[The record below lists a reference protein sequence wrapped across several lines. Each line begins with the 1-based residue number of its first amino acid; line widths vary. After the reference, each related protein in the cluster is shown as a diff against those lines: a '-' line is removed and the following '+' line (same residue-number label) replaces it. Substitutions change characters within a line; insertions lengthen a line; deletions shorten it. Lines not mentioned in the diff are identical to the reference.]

1 MKPDIPPSPWDPPAS
16 SPSPSSPP
24 SWPPAPPGGPGPAW
38 HQGVGP
44 AQPQGWPQPPGNGW
58 PQGWQGHPG
67 WQGPPGAV
75 PPAGPVRAEAGS
87 RYDQQGRNGQGGRF
101 GWLGEL
107 SLVVLLLFV
116 GIVVV
121 TGFAA
126 VLAAVLDA
134 GPDSPDSEVFF
145 EDPVADM
152 AFQLVGI
159 AIGIPVVLWGAR
171 YLGRRPAGTVSSVL
185 GRLRWKWLGL
195 CAAVA
200 VPMIIVQF
208 GIMIAWTWGEES
220 AEPAGDGFPGWTAFL
235 VSLAV
240 LGALV
245 PFQAAAEEYVFRGW
259 LVQVIGR
266 AVRSPW
272 PAVVIASLL
281 FALAHGFGEL
291 SGFILLFYSALW
303 WGWLVIRTGGLEAV
317 ITMHAANNLLAF
329 GLAAG
334 FGELASTETA
344 ADAPWQAMA
353 VEFVFAP
360 LYCLVMARIADR
372 KGVAR
377 VSPGE
382 GPRAGAGTELA
393 AGAGPAA
400 AAAVGPGL
408 AASHASTPGPVSGPA
423 AAPAY
428 GPEPVP
434 APEPVPGPEPAPESR
449 PTSGPV
455 SAPESGPEPA
465 PGSRV
470 DP

>member
-1 MKPDIPPSPWDPPAS
+1 MRPDIPPSPWDPPEPSSAS
-16 SPSPSSPP
+16 SPSSWPSPP
-24 SWPPAPPGGPGPAW
+24 AAGPTGSTGAAWQQPPAGPAR
-38 HQGVGP
+38 Q
-44 AQPQGWPQPPGNGW
+44 QGWPQQPGGGW
-58 PQGWQGHPG
+58 PQG

-134 GPDSPDSEVFF
+134 GPDAPGSEMFF
-145 EDPVADM
+145 EDPVTDM

-291 SGFILLFYSALW
+291 SGFVLLFYSALW

-344 ADAPWQAMA
+344 ADAPWQAMV
-353 VEFVFAP
+353 VELVFAP

-372 KGVAR
+372 RGVAR
-377 VSPGE
+377 VSPGK
-382 GPRAGAGTELA
+382 GHSVGSGAVPG
-393 AGAGPAA
+393 
-400 AAAVGPGL
+400 VGPGPSPGSGAVPGSGSGL
-408 AASHASTPGPVSGPA
+408 GSGSGASPGSGPVPGSGSGLGSGSGPSPGSGPGSTPGSGPRV
-423 AAPAY
+423 
-428 GPEPVP
+428 EP
-434 APEPVPGPEPAPESR
+434 
-449 PTSGPV
+449 
-455 SAPESGPEPA
+455 
-465 PGSRV
+465 
-470 DP
+470 

>member
-1 MKPDIPPSPWDPPAS
+1 M
-16 SPSPSSPP
+16 
-24 SWPPAPPGGPGPAW
+24 
-38 HQGVGP
+38 
-44 AQPQGWPQPPGNGW
+44 
-58 PQGWQGHPG
+58 
-67 WQGPPGAV
+67 
-75 PPAGPVRAEAGS
+75 
-87 RYDQQGRNGQGGRF
+87 
-101 GWLGEL
+101 
-107 SLVVLLLFV
+107 
-116 GIVVV
+116 
-121 TGFAA
+121 
-126 VLAAVLDA
+126 
-134 GPDSPDSEVFF
+134 FF

-291 SGFILLFYSALW
+291 SGFVLLFYSALW

-372 KGVAR
+372 RGWRGSALGRGLVLELGR
-377 VSPGE
+377 SSRLGLRLRLRLGLGLRLRTRPLGGPCLGLRLLLRTGRSPCPRPSPGRSVHLGRGQ
-382 GPRAGAGTELA
+382 GPRLSPVRSLRPVLASSPSPYRARAGPPVPRPPPLTARRVPSGAGGRGGDRVQ
-393 AGAGPAA
+393 AGSYGSRCGQNRTVNCACTCARSTPAMSVVQSLISHWIWRPSISAMNCWAA
-400 AAAVGPGL
+400 AAGSKP
-408 AASHASTPGPVSGPA
+408 SRSSPVSRA
-423 AAPAY
+423 WA
-428 GPEPVP
+428 
-434 APEPVPGPEPAPESR
+434 
-449 PTSGPV
+449 
-455 SAPESGPEPA
+455 
-465 PGSRV
+465 
-470 DP
+470 

>member
-1 MKPDIPPSPWDPPAS
+1 M
-16 SPSPSSPP
+16 
-24 SWPPAPPGGPGPAW
+24 
-38 HQGVGP
+38 
-44 AQPQGWPQPPGNGW
+44 
-58 PQGWQGHPG
+58 
-67 WQGPPGAV
+67 
-75 PPAGPVRAEAGS
+75 
-87 RYDQQGRNGQGGRF
+87 
-101 GWLGEL
+101 
-107 SLVVLLLFV
+107 LLLFV

-121 TGFAA
+121 TGLAA
-126 VLAAVLDA
+126 VLAEVLDA

-145 EDPVADM
+145 KDPVADM

-344 ADAPWQAMA
+344 ADAPWQAMV

-382 GPRAGAGTELA
+382 GARTGAGAEFA
-393 AGAGPAA
+393 AGAGAGA
-400 AAAVGPGL
+400 GAGPGL
-408 AASHASTPGPVSGPA
+408 AASHASTPGSVSGPA

-428 GPEPVP
+428 GPEPVS
-434 APEPVPGPEPAPESR
+434 APESGPER
-449 PTSGPV
+449 APGPGSGP
-455 SAPESGPEPA
+455 APESGPEPA

-470 DP
+470 EP

>member
-1 MKPDIPPSPWDPPAS
+1 M
-16 SPSPSSPP
+16 
-24 SWPPAPPGGPGPAW
+24 PPGGPGPAW

-58 PQGWQGHPG
+58 PQG

-382 GPRAGAGTELA
+382 GPRAGAGTEIA
-393 AGAGPAA
+393 TGAGAGP

-408 AASHASTPGPVSGPA
+408 AASHASTPGPASGPA

-434 APEPVPGPEPAPESR
+434 GPEPASESR
-449 PTSGPV
+449 STSGPAAEPEPE
-455 SAPESGPEPA
+455 SGSGPESGPEPA

>member
-1 MKPDIPPSPWDPPAS
+1 M
-16 SPSPSSPP
+16 
-24 SWPPAPPGGPGPAW
+24 PPGGPGPAW

-58 PQGWQGHPG
+58 PQG

-377 VSPGE
+377 VTPGE

-393 AGAGPAA
+393 TGAGAGP

-408 AASHASTPGPVSGPA
+408 ADSHASTPGPASGPA

-434 APEPVPGPEPAPESR
+434 GPEPASESR
-449 PTSGPV
+449 STSGPAAEPEPE
-455 SAPESGPEPA
+455 SGSGPESGPEPA

>member
-1 MKPDIPPSPWDPPAS
+1 MRRSAYGFERGRNGTALTSGAGRQQDPGVKPDIPPSPWDPP
-16 SPSPSSPP
+16 PSPSASTG
-24 SWPPAPPGGPGPAW
+24 STWQEATGP
-38 HQGVGP
+38 
-44 AQPQGWPQPPGNGW
+44 GWPQQPG
-58 PQGWQGHPG
+58 PG
-67 WQGPPGAV
+67 WQQRGWPV
-75 PPAGPVRAEAGS
+75 PPHGPMPPPYGHFPPPGPVRAEAGA

-107 SLVVLLLFV
+107 SLVLLLIVV
-116 GIVVV
+116 GILVVS
-121 TGFAA
+121 GIGA
-126 VLAAVLDA
+126 VLAEVLDA
-134 GPDSPDSEVFF
+134 GPASVDSEVFF

-152 AFQLVGI
+152 ALQLVGI
-159 AIGIPVVLWGAR
+159 AIGIPIVLWGAR
-171 YLGRRPAGTVSSVL
+171 YLGKRPAGTVSSVV

-200 VPMIIVQF
+200 FPLIIVQF

-220 AEPAGDGFPGWTAFL
+220 AKPAGDGWPGWTSFL

-272 PAVVIASLL
+272 PAVVLASLL

-291 SGFILLFYSALW
+291 SGFVLLLYSALW

-317 ITMHAANNLLAF
+317 ITLHAANNLLAF

-344 ADAPWQAMA
+344 ADAPWQAMV

-360 LYCLVMARIADR
+360 LYCLVVAWMAKRR
-372 KGVAR
+372 GVER
-377 VSPGE
+377 VSP
-382 GPRAGAGTELA
+382 
-393 AGAGPAA
+393 
-400 AAAVGPGL
+400 
-408 AASHASTPGPVSGPA
+408 
-423 AAPAY
+423 
-428 GPEPVP
+428 
-434 APEPVPGPEPAPESR
+434 
-449 PTSGPV
+449 
-455 SAPESGPEPA
+455 
-465 PGSRV
+465 
-470 DP
+470 

>member
-1 MKPDIPPSPWDPPAS
+1 M
-16 SPSPSSPP
+16 
-24 SWPPAPPGGPGPAW
+24 PPGGPGPAW

-58 PQGWQGHPG
+58 PQG

-377 VSPGE
+377 VTPGE

-393 AGAGPAA
+393 TGAGAGP

-408 AASHASTPGPVSGPA
+408 ADSHASTPGPASGPA

-428 GPEPVP
+428 GS
-434 APEPVPGPEPAPESR
+434 EPVPGPEPASESR
-449 PTSGPV
+449 STSGPAAEPEPE
-455 SAPESGPEPA
+455 SGSGPESGPEPA

>member
-1 MKPDIPPSPWDPPAS
+1 MRPDIPPSPWDPPEPSSAS
-16 SPSPSSPP
+16 SPSSWPSPP
-24 SWPPAPPGGPGPAW
+24 AAGPTGSTGAAWQQPPAGPAR
-38 HQGVGP
+38 
-44 AQPQGWPQPPGNGW
+44 PQGWPQQPGGGW
-58 PQGWQGHPG
+58 PQG

-134 GPDSPDSEVFF
+134 GPDAPGSEMFF
-145 EDPVADM
+145 EDPVTDM

-195 CAAVA
+195 CATVA
-200 VPMIIVQF
+200 VPMIIIQF

-291 SGFILLFYSALW
+291 SGFVLLFYSALW

-344 ADAPWQAMA
+344 ADAPWQAMV

-372 KGVAR
+372 RGVAR

-382 GPRAGAGTELA
+382 GHSAGSGA
-393 AGAGPAA
+393 APG
-400 AAAVGPGL
+400 VGPGPSPGSGAVPGSGSGPSPGSGPVPGSGSGL
-408 AASHASTPGPVSGPA
+408 GSGSGPSPGSGPGSTPGSGPRV
-423 AAPAY
+423 
-428 GPEPVP
+428 EP
-434 APEPVPGPEPAPESR
+434 
-449 PTSGPV
+449 
-455 SAPESGPEPA
+455 
-465 PGSRV
+465 
-470 DP
+470 

>member
-1 MKPDIPPSPWDPPAS
+1 M
-16 SPSPSSPP
+16 
-24 SWPPAPPGGPGPAW
+24 PPGGPGPAW

-58 PQGWQGHPG
+58 PQG

-393 AGAGPAA
+393 TGAGAGP

-408 AASHASTPGPVSGPA
+408 AASHASTPGPASGPA

-434 APEPVPGPEPAPESR
+434 GPEPASESR
-449 PTSGPV
+449 STSGPAAEPE
-455 SAPESGPEPA
+455 SGSGPESGPEPA